1 MAILLTVFVEGLIS
15 ESSAWAHNVT
25 VSTTFLVQA
34 YIADL
39 FWVHVVTVSSIC
51 SKNGINIGDSAEVQG
66 VKVSTSDN
74 DTTSR
79 DVVLEIQTGLT
90 LQLYQF
96 YIVSMP
102 LVLENETLSM
112 L

>member
-39 FWVHVVTVSSIC
+39 FWVHVVTVSTIS

-66 VKVSTSDN
+66 VKVSISDN
-74 DTTSR
+74 VQGCSIGDTNWVDITAIP
-79 DVVLEIQTGLT
+79 VL
-90 LQLYQF
+90 YCVHAF
-96 YIVSMP
+96 S
-102 LVLENETLSM
+102 S
-112 L
+112 